1 MSRGPAW
8 STADKQLLGR
18 IYPTATKDE
27 LLAAFAQRSW
37 CAITRMAQDLGVKR
51 DPEAANAARS
61 DSASAAMARQK
72 GASPG
77 LRQHVIRGAA
87 PERDLGIVALALQQ
101 QPALHAAWMG
111 RAA

>member
-1 MSRGPAW
+1 MSRGPNWTQAEV
-8 STADKQLLGR
+8 KLLGNM
-18 IYPTATKDE
+18 YPTGMKAE
-27 LLAAFAQRSW
+27 LVAAFPLRSW
-37 CAITRMAQDLGVKR
+37 CAITRKAEDLGIKR